1 MGFILYIGEKNM
13 QEGVN
18 NYANTA
24 TQTGYDY
31 CANLPSAS
39 GTMVSG
45 EFNSPLLQK
54 AEQEGYLA
62 LIKPLEPAKLYAL
75 PSQW

>member
-13 QEGVN
+13 PEGVN

-45 EFNSPLLQK
+45 EFNSPLLQM
-54 AEQEGYLA
+54 
-62 LIKPLEPAKLYAL
+62 
-75 PSQW
+75 